1 MRKCVRAT
9 FLTVRDALREL
20 EQDNTESQATD
31 GTITKAFTVADK
43 TFEPQTFVFRCL
55 DRNLDGIYVPVQE
68 GRVGQLHTCMACL
81 LVEEPVTLSFIA
93 VPRGFVYSIRSAI
106 GTQYARR

>member
-43 TFEPQTFVFRCL
+43 TFEPQAFVFRVAVLIETSTASMSQCKK
-55 DRNLDGIYVPVQE
+55 
-68 GRVGQLHTCMACL
+68 VG
-81 LVEEPVTLSFIA
+81 
-93 VPRGFVYSIRSAI
+93 
-106 GTQYARR
+106 